1 MKKAQVNI
9 RKIIREELARG
20 MPEFVMDK
28 IAQDAAEAAKV
39 HFVKYARE
47 NGKNDP
53 QSQKEMLVKAN
64 ATVKKLEEELREV
77 LKKHAIAYIYST
89 N

>member
-1 MKKAQVNI
+1 MNI

-28 IAQDAAEAAKV
+28 IAQDAAEAAKL
-39 HFVKYARE
+39 HFVKYAQESTRA
-47 NGKNDP
+47 DP
-53 QSQKEMLVKAN
+53 QSQKAMLVKAA
-64 ATVKKLEEELREV
+64 ATTKKLEEELREV
-77 LKKHAIAYIYST
+77 LKKHAIAYIYSS